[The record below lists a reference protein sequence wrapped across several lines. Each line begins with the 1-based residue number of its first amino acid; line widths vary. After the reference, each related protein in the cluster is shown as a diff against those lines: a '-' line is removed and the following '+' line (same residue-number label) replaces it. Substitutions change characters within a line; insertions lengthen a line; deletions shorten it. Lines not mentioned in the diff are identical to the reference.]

1 MHNFIKIK
9 LKSLIE
15 LITDYHAN
23 GSYKILKSNVTI
35 KYHKDYAIMI
45 RTLNFEQQNFYSD
58 LIYVDE
64 KAYNFLSKSKVFPYD
79 ILINKIANPGSVYMM
94 PDINA
99 KITCG
104 MNLFLIRF
112 SNQVDQIYMYYHLK
126 HNENKIKNL
135 AHGTTT
141 KTITKDDIRD
151 FETIIHSD
159 IKIQNKISALLHNL
173 DKLIEKQNLIYSELE
188 KMAKT
193 LYDYWFVQFDF
204 PDENGRPYKS
214 SGGKMVWSE
223 ELQREIP
230 YGWEVHSLT
239 KYCYFYNGY
248 AFSSSTY
255 CDNGKYKV
263 YTIKNITNY
272 GIDAT
277 NCSFIN
283 DIPQRMNNECILK
296 PGDILLTLTG
306 HVGRVGIVFET
317 NALLNQRVLK
327 LVSNHQI
334 LLYLILIDK
343 NINKQIVN
351 KANGSS
357 QKNLSP
363 NILHDIL
370 YPYPSQNII
379 NKFTKQ
385 YDNIYNKLILIKQK
399 NQELTSLRDFLLPL
413 LMNGQAVIKE

>member
-45 RTLNFEQQNFYSD
+45 RTLNFEQKNFYSD

-159 IKIQNKISALLHNL
+159 IKIQNIISALLHNL

-214 SGGKMVWSE
+214 SGGKMVWNN
-223 ELQREIP
+223 ELKKEIP
-230 YGWEVHSLT
+230 YGWEV
-239 KYCYFYNGY
+239 
-248 AFSSSTY
+248 
-255 CDNGKYKV
+255 
-263 YTIKNITNY
+263 KNIDNILSNRQVKSITPDANTLYKYYSLPSVAKSKSYELEYGKNILSSKYIVDNDCVLINKLNPLDSRVVYVPNEANQICSTEFIVLKQTNHF
-272 GIDAT
+272 IK
-277 NCSFIN
+277 SFIYSILSS
-283 DIPQRMNNECILK
+283 DHFQLYCKQRISGAIHKRVSPRLVYDYKFPYNNSLVNNFGKIILN
-296 PGDILLTLTG
+296 LLEKKTG
-306 HVGRVGIVFET
+306 
-317 NALLNQRVLK
+317 
-327 LVSNHQI
+327 
-334 LLYLILIDK
+334 
-343 NINKQIVN
+343 
-351 KANGSS
+351 
-357 QKNLSP
+357 
-363 NILHDIL
+363 
-370 YPYPSQNII
+370 
-379 NKFTKQ
+379 
-385 YDNIYNKLILIKQK
+385 LIKQ
-399 NQELTSLRDFLLPL
+399 NQDLTSLRDFLLPL

>member
-45 RTLNFEQQNFYSD
+45 RTLNFEQKNFYSD

-188 KMAKT
+188 KMAKS

-230 YGWEVHSLT
+230 YGWEV
-239 KYCYFYNGY
+239 
-248 AFSSSTY
+248 
-255 CDNGKYKV
+255 
-263 YTIKNITNY
+263 KNIDNILSNRQVKSITPDANTLYKYYSLPSVAKSKSYELEYGKNILSSKYIIDNNCVLINKLNPLDSRVVYVPNKTNQ
-272 GIDAT
+272 ICSTEFIVLKQT
-277 NCSFIN
+277 NHFIKSFIYSILSS
-283 DIPQRMNNECILK
+283 DHFQLYCKQRISGAIHK
-296 PGDILLTLTG
+296 
-306 HVGRVGIVFET
+306 RVSP
-317 NALLNQRVLK
+317 R
-327 LVSNHQI
+327 LV
-334 LLYLILIDK
+334 YDYK
-343 NINKQIVN
+343 F
-351 KANGSS
+351 
-357 QKNLSP
+357 
-363 NILHDIL
+363 
-370 YPYPSQNII
+370 PYN
-379 NKFTKQ
+379 
-385 YDNIYNKLILIKQK
+385 NKLINKYGKILLNILEKKTDLIKQ
-399 NQELTSLRDFLLPL
+399 NQDLTSLRDFLLPL
-413 LMNGQAVIKE
+413 LMNGQAMIKE